1 MTRVALKDELLDA
14 QLLRAVGA
22 SPYGGSDVGECLA
35 AARRVRGTD
44 LDSWYR
50 EWSGAAERVA
60 TLAQRAA
67 EAGHAE
73 TARLAYLRASSYFRT
88 AGVML
93 MDAPLDP
100 RLVEAYARQT
110 EMFRSAAAL
119 MVPAAE
125 IIEIPFENTTL
136 PGYFLRPD
144 GEQRVRATVVLTG
157 GYDGTAEELY
167 LANGAAALARGYNV
181 LAFDGPGQG
190 GALIERG
197 LVMRADWENVIAA
210 VLDCALA
217 RPDVDP
223 SRVALIGSSLG
234 AHLAPRAASA
244 EHRLAACIADCGAYD
259 LYAAFLERVPGP
271 VARPFASGRPWARNA
286 VARLLRLL
294 ARKPTAG
301 WALRRGLLVHGVDD
315 PLDFVDALREFTL
328 AGRAATIT
336 CPTWVCDAE
345 GDDIS
350 ASAPQLIDA
359 LTCEKTYVHFTAA
372 EGAGDHC
379 EQGARALYHARS
391 FGWLDDLL
399 HPDPATDQTAPAPP
413 AT

>member
-14 QLLRAVGA
+14 QLLRAIGA

-35 AARRVRGTD
+35 VARLVRGTD
-44 LDSWYR
+44 LDGWYR
-50 EWSGAAERVA
+50 EWSVAAERVA
-60 TLAQRAA
+60 ALAQTAA
-67 EAGHAE
+67 DAGHIE

-93 MDAPLDP
+93 MGVPVDP

-110 EMFRSAAAL
+110 EMFRCAAAL
-119 MVPAAE
+119 MRPAGE
-125 IIEIPFENTTL
+125 IVEIPFERTTL
-136 PGYFLRPD
+136 PGYFLRPA
-144 GEQRVRATVVLTG
+144 GEPRTRATVVLTG

-181 LAFDGPGQG
+181 MAFDGPGQG
-190 GALIERG
+190 AALIERG
-197 LVMRADWENVIAA
+197 LAMRADWESVITP
-210 VLDCALA
+210 VLDYTLA

-223 SRVALIGSSLG
+223 TRVALIGLSLG

-271 VARPFASGRPWARNA
+271 LAGPFDSGRPWARKA
-286 VARLLRLL
+286 VAKLLQLL
-294 ARKPTAG
+294 ASKPTGG
-301 WALRRGLLVHGVDD
+301 WGVRRGLLVHGVDD

-328 AGRAATIT
+328 AGRAASIS

-350 ASAPQLIDA
+350 ASAPQLVDA

-379 EQGARALYHARS
+379 EQGARSLYHARS
-391 FGWLDDLL
+391 FAWLDELL
-399 HPDPATDQTAPAPP
+399 HPGATSD
-413 AT
+413 